1 MGFKPRSYQ
10 NKGNWKKGEISE
22 KRFKDYMD
30 KIGIGATKTP
40 THIDKNYHIDFIIG
54 EITPVDLKGD
64 KNTDAVWLEKRN
76 VWGGK
81 GSLYGFAKY
90 MVIEYLDIKSYVFY
104 DRLGLVRYI
113 KRFQEVCINK
123 SDYHCLY
130 TRDGNKDV
138 IIKVRESDIRDY
150 ERYRF
155 QY

>member
-1 MGFKPRSYQ
+1 MVFKPLSYKNKNNW
-10 NKGNWKKGEISE
+10 NKGAISE
-22 KRFKDYMD
+22 KRFKDFMD
-30 KIGIGATKTP
+30 SIGIGAYKT
-40 THIDKNYHIDFIIG
+40 TSDIDKYYHVDFIVG
-54 EITPVDLKGD
+54 EVTPVDLKGD
-64 KNTDAVWLEKRN
+64 KYTDAVWLEKRN

-90 MVIEYLDIKSYVFY
+90 MVIEYLDISSYVFY
-104 DRLGLVRYI
+104 DRLGLVKYI
-113 KRFQEVCINK
+113 KRFTEVCKNK

-150 ERYRF
+150 EKYRL